1 MLTALNTALTALDAE
16 TTAIDVTGNNLANL
30 NTTGYKAS
38 SIAFYD
44 LMSQTLGS
52 GASSQVGTGLETP
65 LTNTSFTQGTIQ
77 SSNSPTDVAIQGN
90 GFLIV
95 TTSSGATEYTR
106 DGNLQV
112 DQTGKLITGTG
123 ELVQGYSGTSTSGAP
138 TGITVPTGTLKAA
151 VPTANMTLNAN
162 LDSTAAVTTTTTTTG
177 SGSSAVTTVNT
188 PSYSTSVQVY
198 DSLGNSHQVT
208 LDVWNLGPT
217 TPATTPATTT
227 WAYDAVLDGATPN
240 LGTGTGADPNQGT
253 LTFDTSGALTDAT
266 YGSTDLVTTS
276 SGQITAVAPAPLTFS
291 PTGAAAMTVNFNLFN
306 TSSSSSGSAVFTPTI
321 TQYAQTSGVSS
332 ESQDGS
338 AAVNLSKVGIANGG
352 AVMATYSDGEQ
363 LQVGTLAMANFINP
377 QSLLAVGN
385 NNFQVSGDTSAP
397 AVGVPNSEGRG
408 QIIGSSLEASTVDI
422 ATEFTN
428 LISYQ
433 NSYEAASRVIST
445 ASTILQQTINL
456 IQA

>member
-1 MLTALNTALTALDAE
+1 MDAE

-38 SIAFYD
+38 TVSFYD

-65 LTNTSFTQGTIQ
+65 LTNTAFTTGTIQ
-77 SSNSPTDVAIQGN
+77 SSSSPTDVAIQGN

-95 TTSSGATEYTR
+95 TTASGATEYTR
-106 DGNLQV
+106 DGNLKV
-112 DQTGKLITGTG
+112 DKTGQLTTATG
-123 ELVQGYSGTSTSGAP
+123 ELVQGYIGTST
-138 TGITVPTGTLKAA
+138 TGSPAAITVPTGTLKPA

-162 LDSTAAVTTTTTTTG
+162 LDSTATVVTTP
-177 SGSSAVTTVNT
+177 SASNV
-188 PSYSTSVQVY
+188 SYSTSVQVY

-208 LDVWNLGPT
+208 LDFWNTGSGNWT
-217 TPATTPATTT
+217 
-227 WAYDAVLDGATPN
+227 YDAVLDGATPA

-276 SGQITAVAPAPLTFS
+276 SGQITAAPPAPLTFS
-291 PTGAAAMTVNFNLFN
+291 PTGAATMTVNFNLFT
-306 TSSSSSGSAVFTPTI
+306 TSTSNSGATVYTPNI
-321 TQYAQTSGVSS
+321 SQYAQTSGVSS

-338 AAVNLSKVGIANGG
+338 AAVNFSKASIANGG
-352 AVMATYSDGEQ
+352 AVMVTYSDGEQ
-363 LQVGTLAMANFINP
+363 LQVGTLAMANFVNP
-377 QSLLAVGN
+377 ESLLAVGD

-408 QIIGSSLEASTVDI
+408 QIIGSSLEASNVDI

-445 ASTILQQTINL
+445 ASTMLQQTIQL
-456 IQA
+456 IQP

>member
-1 MLTALNTALTALDAE
+1 MLTALTTALTALDAE

-38 SIAFYD
+38 TVSFYD

-77 SSNSPTDVAIQGN
+77 SSSSPTDVAIQGN

-95 TTSSGATEYTR
+95 TTASGATEYTR
-106 DGNLQV
+106 DGNLQINGLGNL
-112 DQTGKLITGTG
+112 TTATG
-123 ELVQGYSGTSTSGAP
+123 ELVQGYSGTSTTGSP
-138 TGITVPTGTLKAA
+138 TSISVPTGTLKPA
-151 VPTANMTLNAN
+151 VATANIGLNAN

-177 SGSSAVTTVNT
+177 TGSSAVTTVNT

-208 LDVWNLGPT
+208 LDFWNLGPNSA
-217 TPATTPATTT
+217 TPPGTT

-253 LTFDTSGALTDAT
+253 LTFDSSGALTDAT
-266 YGSTDLVTTS
+266 YGSTDLVTTSS

-291 PTGAAAMTVNFNLFN
+291 PTGAATMNVNFNLFN
-306 TSSSSSGSAVFTPTI
+306 TSTSNNGSTVFTPAI

-332 ESQDGS
+332 DSQDGS
-338 AAVNLSKVGIANGG
+338 AAVNLSSVSIANGG

-363 LQVGTLAMANFINP
+363 LQVGQLAMANFVNP
-377 QSLLAVGN
+377 QSLLAVGD

-397 AVGVPNSEGRG
+397 AIGVPNSEGRG
-408 QIIGSSLEASTVDI
+408 QIVGSALEASTVDI

-445 ASTILQQTINL
+445 ASTILQQTIDL